1 MSHPQKLGKYLITGV
16 LGEGAMGVVYKGFDP
31 GIERA
36 VAIKTVRRQVLD
48 DADFGGSMAQRFRNE
63 AQAAGRLSHPGIV
76 AVYDYGDEGDVAY
89 IAMEYVQGNTLQR
102 FVANK
107 VHFAEDDVVSV
118 VVQLLDALGH
128 AHAHGVWHRDIK
140 PANLL
145 MTPDGHLKVADFG
158 IARIETARLTQVR
171 TVIGTPSYMAPEQI
185 RGLEVDKRADIY
197 SAGVVLYLLL
207 VGHPPFVGSTE
218 SLVYRV
224 VHEDPVLPSVVPGC
238 ERSAAFDEVLAM
250 ALAKD
255 PQARYDN
262 AAAFKQALLD
272 AVGRPARAK
281 VSETTIVQLASRVD
295 AGLAAG
301 TGSHAR
307 RTLGTAGTPTGWD
320 ASLLAK
326 VESTLARQVGPL
338 AAVLVRRTA
347 RDCHDLAQLI
357 ERLAQ
362 HVADPAARAEFL
374 QSAVQQ
380 RTQAGGGSHATG
392 ATGAIGAIGATGGA
406 DASQRTLV
414 TSGNPRSGRQAL
426 SDSLLAQ
433 CTRSLAVHVGPIASV
448 VVKRAAARAVGREA
462 FFDALLQS
470 VPDEAARAL
479 LRAELLRL
487 S

>member
-295 AGLAAG
+295 AGLVQ
-301 TGSHAR
+301 T
-307 RTLGTAGTPTGWD
+307 GTP
-320 ASLLAK
+320 A
-326 VESTLARQVGPL
+326 
-338 AAVLVRRTA
+338 
-347 RDCHDLAQLI
+347 
-357 ERLAQ
+357 
-362 HVADPAARAEFL
+362 
-374 QSAVQQ
+374 
-380 RTQAGGGSHATG
+380 
-392 ATGAIGAIGATGGA
+392 
-406 DASQRTLV
+406 
-414 TSGNPRSGRQAL
+414 
-426 SDSLLAQ
+426 
-433 CTRSLAVHVGPIASV
+433 
-448 VVKRAAARAVGREA
+448 
-462 FFDALLQS
+462 
-470 VPDEAARAL
+470 
-479 LRAELLRL
+479 
-487 S
+487 